1 MTVVFAGQNDLLF
14 DSPGHMTKIAAKPMR
29 YFKTLHHQ
37 KQNTKVKPVLSSHSE
52 KTKQM
57 FVFFKTDYCLM

>member
-1 MTVVFAGQNDLLF
+1 MTVVFAGHTHLLF

-37 KQNTKVKPVLSSHSE
+37 KQKTDNTVKPVLSSHSE
-52 KTKQM
+52 KTKN
-57 FVFFKTDYCLM
+57 VFFSRPIIA